1 MDYRDTEHEY
11 RAKVAMGRKCK
22 KGNPEPS
29 IKLSKA
35 QRIEALEKNIRA
47 YRFRIDG
54 WEKQINELKAKL

>member
-1 MDYRDTEHEY
+1 
-11 RAKVAMGRKCK
+11 MGRKNK
-22 KGNPEPS
+22 QGNPEPT